1 VSEKNQY
8 QFCDYLP
15 VCDEPPSCGAF
26 PVPTTL
32 LDLTDLVAQ
41 LANSSDALRLPVTG
55 EVPPPAIPNESS
67 SIFSFFSFSSAL
79 PLPGEVHPLAIPGDP
94 SAFSVMGSVD
104 VLIRTSL
111 ISD

>member
-1 VSEKNQY
+1 
-8 QFCDYLP
+8 
-15 VCDEPPSCGAF
+15 
-26 PVPTTL
+26 
-32 LDLTDLVAQ
+32 
-41 LANSSDALRLPVTG
+41 
-55 EVPPPAIPNESS
+55 
-67 SIFSFFSFSSAL
+67 L